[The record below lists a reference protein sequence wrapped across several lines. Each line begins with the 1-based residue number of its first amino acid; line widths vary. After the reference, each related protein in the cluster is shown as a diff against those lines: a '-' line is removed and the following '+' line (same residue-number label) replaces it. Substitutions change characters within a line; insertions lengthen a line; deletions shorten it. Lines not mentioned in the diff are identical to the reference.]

1 MLQRR
6 AVVAI
11 LAVAACWLALLPAA
25 AQDPSQ
31 LVGQIPGTD
40 MMRDE
45 FRARALVQL
54 KAVALNALT
63 FRVLYGDTY
72 PANLYELRGSTA
84 WNLDV
89 MNMFTG
95 QPVQAIHFEPGD
107 DDYTSR
113 PVLDLP
119 MVVEQKP
126 PAIGDLI
133 GADPGEGEGEGDDE
147 GEGGGE
153 DGGLFLEGAVP
164 TADLLTPTAKQRVD
178 PGKIRYFTAGDIY
191 YYANGDLLQLVIF
204 APDGGY
210 LELVDESPNL
220 RWQGILQA
228 PPGAPWPD
236 SITVAQV
243 LFFSDRLLEQHYNL
257 VEFMG
262 GRETTPTAQFAAAGS
277 AERIAMAQHLGISI
291 CNPATQ
297 QPIAVA
303 AEASTGDFAA
313 LDPVAPMP
321 LRIWMRDGSA
331 WCMDELH
338 GLDASQSV
346 ESPGVEKPR
355 EKPERKPPP
364 MGGRK

>member
-1 MLQRR
+1 MLNLKSIS
-6 AVVAI
+6 VSLLLTVACV
-11 LAVAACWLALLPAA
+11 LLLMVAPGQ
-25 AQDPSQ
+25 AQDPGQ
-31 LVGQIPGTD
+31 LVGQIPGTN

-45 FRARALVQL
+45 FRARAMVQL

-72 PANLYELRGSTA
+72 PANLYELKGSTA

-89 MNMFTG
+89 TNMFTG
-95 QPVQAIHFEPGD
+95 QPVQAIHFEPSE

-119 MVVEQKP
+119 MVIEQQP
-126 PAIGDLI
+126 PAFSDVI
-133 GADPGEGEGEGDDE
+133 GAGAGESEGADDGEG
-147 GEGGGE
+147 
-153 DGGLFLEGAVP
+153 GGLFLEDAVP
-164 TADLLTPTAKQRVD
+164 TADLLSPTGRPRVD

-191 YYANGDLLQLVIF
+191 YYTNGDLLQLVIF

-210 LELVDESPNL
+210 LEYVDESPNL
-220 RWQGILQA
+220 RWQGILQV

-243 LFFSDRLLEQHYNL
+243 LFFADRLLEQHHNL

-262 GRETTPTAQFAAAGS
+262 GRETIPAVRFKAVGAE
-277 AERIAMAQHLGISI
+277 ERIAMARHLGII
-291 CNPATQ
+291 LGNPSTQ

-303 AEASTGDFAA
+303 PEASTGNFAEP
-313 LDPVAPMP
+313 DPAVP
-321 LRIWMRDGSA
+321 LPLKIWLRDGKA
-331 WCMDELH
+331 WSLDELH
-338 GLDASQSV
+338 GTDSTQPV
-346 ESPGVEKPR
+346 ESVKSP

>member
-1 MLQRR
+1 
-6 AVVAI
+6 
-11 LAVAACWLALLPAA
+11 
-25 AQDPSQ
+25 
-31 LVGQIPGTD
+31 

-54 KAVALNALT
+54 KAVALNALA

-72 PANLYELRGSTA
+72 PANYYELRGSTA

-95 QPVQAIHFEPGD
+95 QPVQAIHFEPSE

-119 MVVEQKP
+119 MVVGQMP
-126 PAIGDLI
+126 PPIGDVI
-133 GADPGEGEGEGDDE
+133 GAGPGEGEGEGDDG
-147 GEGGGE
+147 GEG
-153 DGGLFLEGAVP
+153 GGLFLEGAVP
-164 TADLLTPTAKQRVD
+164 TADLLSPTAKQRVD

-191 YYANGDLLQLVIF
+191 YYASGDLLQLVIF

-210 LELVDESPNL
+210 LEFVDESPNL

-243 LFFSDRLLEQHYNL
+243 LFFADRLLVQHYNL

-262 GRETTPTAQFAAAGS
+262 GRETIPTVRFAATGAG
-277 AERIAMAQHLGISI
+277 ERIAMAQHLGIAI
-291 CNPATQ
+291 CNPSTQ

-303 AEASTGDFAA
+303 AGASTGNFSA
-313 LDPVAPMP
+313 LDPAAPMP

-331 WCMDELH
+331 WSMDELH
-338 GLDASQSV
+338 GFDASQPV
-346 ESPGVEKPR
+346 ESSSVEKPP